1 MIQVN
6 SFVVIVGIREGLKRV
21 ESYKLT
27 TVISFASLQ
36 KGTGHSRSLMMGGGS
51 LTLLLEI

>member
-36 KGTGHSRSLMMGGGS
+36 KGTGHSRSLMMEGGS
-51 LTLLLEI
+51 LTLSLEI